1 MADIYQKTERKAL
14 SLEMKIVNASKA
26 KLKGVA
32 RQVYLDGFASL
43 KNCEK
48 VAQNGNQGR
57 GFYIAKVVNAEFA
70 EKEKENE
77 KKKTRKRGK
86 KKQSK

>member
-1 MADIYQKTERKAL
+1 MADIYQKVERSTQ
-14 SLEMKIVNASKA
+14 SLEMKIVNASRA

-57 GFYIAKVVNAEFA
+57 GFYIAKVVNAEFV
-70 EKEKENE
+70 EKEKENNE
-77 KKKTRKRGK
+77 KKKRKKGK